1 MVPPLKWS
9 FEFEITTAQQADSI
23 VENLNEQE
31 RKKLFDALNKK
42 MWTNKEKKES
52 KEAEL
57 ATMSEE
63 YGETVEK
70 KSEEKKESKES
81 LIESLEFEED
91 TFKIDS
97 KGWKE
102 EWEVYNQQPIKV
114 KINATWDVVEY
125 LEWPAK
131 WEQIFITYDAFI
143 REVMKVKNCSQEEV
157 EQKYLMTVDELQE
170 KMKDK
175 PSGSDE
181 YKKFFNKEVS
191 GHLAGYW
198 YPGYDRFHG
207 IGAWS
212 HVWLVGGCNAN
223 FGKSKWGPSMI
234 YRNYGLSGRLL
245 KN

>member
-42 MWTNKEKKES
+42 MWTNKEV
-52 KEAEL
+52 EL
-57 ATMSEE
+57 ETMSEE
-63 YGETVEK
+63 HRETVEK
-70 KSEEKKESKES
+70 KSEKKESKET
-81 LIESLEFEED
+81 LTKSLEFEKD

-97 KGWKE
+97 KGWKEE

-114 KINATWDVVEY
+114 KVNATWDVVEY

-143 REVMKVKNCSQEEV
+143 REVMKAKNCSQQEV
-157 EQKYLMTVDELQE
+157 EQKYLMTIDELQE

-175 PSGSDE
+175 PSHSEE
-181 YKKFFNKEVS
+181 YKKFFINEVKDY
-191 GHLAGYW
+191 LAGYW
-198 YPGYDRFHG
+198 YPYNKKLLAIWRDSR
-207 IGAWS
+207 
-212 HVWLVGGCNAN
+212 VWLAGGNFAN
-223 FGKSKWGPSMI
+223 FDQNAWYAASADRTLI
-234 YRNYGLSGRLL
+234 YGYGFSGRLL

>member
-70 KSEEKKESKES
+70 KSEKKESKET
-81 LIESLEFEED
+81 LTKSLEFEED

-102 EWEVYNQQPIKV
+102 EEWEVYNQQPIKV
-114 KINATWDVVEY
+114 KVNATWDVVEY

-143 REVMKVKNCSQEEV
+143 REVMKAKNCSKEEA
-157 EQKYLMTVDELQE
+157 EQKYLMTVDEVLE

-175 PSGSDE
+175 PNNSDE
-181 YKKFFNKEVS
+181 YKKFFNKEVKE
-191 GHLAGYW
+191 HLAGCW
-198 YPGYDRFHG
+198 GREGKGFG
-207 IGAWS
+207 GVGKRSI
-212 HVWLVGGCNAN
+212 VWLAGGDVAYFSQNKSFRSSNSENCS
-223 FGKSKWGPSMI
+223 FG
-234 YRNYGLSGRLL
+234 GRLL